1 MRILLIGEYSNVHWT
16 LSEGLRE
23 LGHEVCV
30 VSDGDSWKD
39 YRRDINLKRESTG
52 LVDSVRYY
60 LRAVRLMGRLK
71 GYDIVQLI
79 NPMFL
84 ELRADRLRMFYD
96 QLRRN
101 NRKMVLG
108 AFGMDYYYVS
118 TCLDCKT
125 FRYSDFNF
133 GKRQRTEEPFNKHFM
148 DEWLGEKKALNV
160 QIANDCDA
168 IVSGLC
174 EYDMCYRQVFPD
186 KTTFIPFPIKPGK
199 DKESGPV
206 TGRPV
211 RIFIGIQKTRSAY
224 KGTDIMLRAL
234 DRVKERHPDK
244 MEIVKVE
251 SVPFDQYR
259 RLMDSSDII
268 IDQLYSYTPAMNALQ
283 AMSQGLIVVGGAE
296 PENYSILG
304 ETQLRPI
311 VNVLPDEED
320 CFNKIE
326 RLVLHPEQIPL
337 LKRDSVEYIR
347 RHHDYIKVAKR
358 YSDLYSQLLA

>member
-1 MRILLIGEYSNVHWT
+1 MKILLVGEYSNVHWT
-16 LSEGLRE
+16 LSEGLKA

-30 VSDGDSWKD
+30 VSDGDAWKD
-39 YRRDINLKRESTG
+39 YKRDIDLRRKSTG
-52 LVDSVRYY
+52 PIDSINYY
-60 LRAVRLMGRLK
+60 LKAVRLMNRMK
-71 GYDIVQLI
+71 GFDIVQLI

-84 ELRADRLRMFYD
+84 ELRAGRLETFYN

-133 GKRQRTEEPFNKHFM
+133 GKHQRTEEAFNKHFM
-148 DEWLGEKKALNV
+148 NEWLGEKKGLNIR
-160 QIANDCDA
+160 IANDCDA
-168 IVSGLC
+168 IVTGLC
-174 EYDMCYRQVFPD
+174 EYDMCYRQLFPD
-186 KTTFIPFPIKPGK
+186 KTTFIPFPIKLEGE
-199 DKESGPV
+199 KEI
-206 TGRPV
+206 RLDAAHPV

-234 DRVKERHPDK
+234 ERVKAKYPDK

-251 SVPFDQYR
+251 SVPFEQYK

-283 AMSQGLIVVGGAE
+283 AMSQGLVVVGGAE
-296 PENYSILG
+296 PENYKILG
-304 ETQLRPI
+304 ETELRPI
-311 VNVLPDEED
+311 VNVQPDEED

-326 RLVLHPEQIPL
+326 HLVLHPELIPQ
-337 LKRDSVEYIR
+337 LKRDSLEYIN
-347 RHHDYIKVAKR
+347 RHHDYLKVAKK